1 MEARHLERMMHEVL
15 SVVHAVAA
23 GDARTHVH
31 DTAIALDKSS
41 VEDLLCSTRHVETHT
56 AAVKYYLLIENADKA
71 PVDIEDKEQRSRQQ
85 SKRK

>member
-1 MEARHLERMMHEVL
+1 MHEVL

-31 DTAIALDKSS
+31 DTAITLDKSS

-56 AAVKYYLLIENADKA
+56 AAVIKYYLLIENADKA